1 MRLMNNMTKKII
13 IFIAAIAMIQV
24 NIFAA
29 KQTGSVKGRIVEN
42 SSKEAVSFATVALQ
56 SGETIK
62 GGGITNE
69 DGIFIIENVAPGN
82 YTFLV
87 SFIGQKSFSKEITV
101 NGETLDMGDIGIDLN
116 VQMLEGAR
124 VTAKRPV
131 IEQQFD
137 KIVMNVSEAVST
149 QGSNALE
156 VLRKAPGV
164 AIDKD
169 GNVTLNGQAVSVWI
183 DGRPSYL
190 SGSDLEALL
199 QSTDGNTI
207 DKIEIISHPS
217 AKYDAAGGGGIIDIK
232 TKRNF
237 LQGFNGSATLSYT
250 ATNSDPYV
258 QTANGTLNL
267 NYRTEKT
274 NTFLTYSPRF
284 SEDYAHFDS
293 WTLFGNNYNMR
304 QVSESDYLFTR
315 KSNYFRVGND
325 YFINKKNTLGF
336 IVTGMFRNNTESPYY
351 GSWTEIWANGT
362 LNTKEVS
369 EIEST
374 GGNNNLSANVNYT
387 GVIDATKGEEVT
399 INLDYNRN
407 NFNRDNF
414 QSNKFVDPLDG
425 TTILGIS
432 NTFRATSD
440 QAIDIYGVKVDYEK
454 IVWKSGK
461 LEAGIKYAHT
471 YTDNNTLREDQVGG
485 VWTKNDNLSSIFNYS
500 EQISAAYASLAKMFN
515 MKWIFKVGLRAEY
528 THSNGDW
535 ISANDKTTKSY
546 INFFPTIYAGYNP
559 SQNWR
564 YSLSYTIRVN
574 RPGFGQLNPYR
585 QYVDANSAMEGNP
598 DLNPQFTDQVSASI
612 GYGSHFTL
620 AGIFQNSRSMIMQ
633 APYIEPDGSKTMRW
647 ENFGTMQ
654 IMGGALSITEL
665 PFTKWLIFNGNLF
678 VASTSNTSSDD
689 SYSKK
694 GIMNTM
700 YGNLTFLLPKSWKL
714 EMGVTRQGRIS
725 AGYLNV
731 DPQYMVFGGIKK
743 TLLDGKGILTINF
756 NDIFNSSA
764 TKVGSEDKTG
774 KTIYFIDQ
782 KFSGQNIRVSFSYSF
797 GQAKASKRRNV
808 GNLEESS
815 RIGESSGGIS
825 TSTNIN

>member
-1 MRLMNNMTKKII
+1 MTKKLIL
-13 IFIAAIAMIQV
+13 FIAAITMISV
-24 NIFAA
+24 NTIAA
-29 KQTGSVKGRIVEN
+29 KQVGSIKGRIIEN
-42 SSKEAVSFATVALQ
+42 GTKEAVAFATIILQ
-56 SGETIK
+56 SADEIK
-62 GGGITNE
+62 GGGTTNE
-69 DGIFIIENVAPGN
+69 DGTFIIDNVTPGN
-82 YTFLV
+82 YIFSV
-87 SFIGQKSFSKEITV
+87 SFIGYKSFSKEITV
-101 NGETLDMGDIGIDLN
+101 SDESLDMGEIGIDIDAEL
-116 VQMLEGAR
+116 LEGAK

-131 IEQQFD
+131 IEQQLD
-137 KIVMNVSEAVST
+137 KIVMNVSEAVTT

-232 TKRNF
+232 TKKNF
-237 LQGFNGSATLSYT
+237 LKGFNGSATLSYT

-284 SEDYAHFDS
+284 SEDYASFDS
-293 WTLFGNNYNMR
+293 WSLFGNNYNMK

-315 KSNYFRVGND
+315 NSHYFRLGND
-325 YFINKKNTLGF
+325 YFINKRNTFGF
-336 IVTGMFRNNTESPYY
+336 IVSGVLRNNTERPYY
-351 GSWTEIWANGT
+351 GSWTETWIDGV
-362 LNTKEVS
+362 LNKKETS

-374 GGNNNLSANVNYT
+374 GDNNNLTANINYT
-387 GVIDATKGEEVT
+387 GVIDATKGEEIT

-407 NFNRDNF
+407 NFNKDNF
-414 QSNKFVDPLDG
+414 QSNKIVDPLNG
-425 TTILGIS
+425 SILGVS
-432 NTFRATSD
+432 NTFRAFSD
-440 QAIDIYGVKVDYEK
+440 QEIDIYGIKADYEK
-454 IVWKSGK
+454 IVWKTGK

-471 YTDNNTLREDQVGG
+471 YTDNNTLREDQIGN
-485 VWTKNDNLSSIFNYS
+485 VWTKNNNLSSVFKYS
-500 EQISAAYASLAKMFN
+500 EQISAAYLSIAKMFN
-515 MKWIFKVGLRAEY
+515 MKWTAKAGLRAEY
-528 THSNGDW
+528 TLANGDW
-535 ISANDKTTKSY
+535 ISANDKTTKNY
-546 INFFPTIYAGYNP
+546 INLFPTIYVGYNP

-564 YSLSYTIRVN
+564 YSISYTIRVN
-574 RPGFGQLNPYR
+574 RPSFSQLNPFR
-585 QYVDANSAMEGNP
+585 LYVDATSAVEGNP

-612 GYGSHFTL
+612 GHGSHFSL

-633 APYIEPDGSKTMRW
+633 APHIEPDGAKLMKW

-654 IMGGALSITEL
+654 IIGGVFSITEF
-665 PFTKWLIFNGNLF
+665 PVTKWLFFNGNLF
-678 VASTSNTSSDD
+678 VGSTSNTSSDNT
-689 SYSKK
+689 YSKK
-694 GIMNTM
+694 GVMNNA
-700 YGNLTFLLPKSWKL
+700 YGNLTFLLPKDWKL
-714 EMGVTRQGRIS
+714 EMGIFRQGSIS

-743 TLLDGKGILTINF
+743 NLLDGRGILTINF
-756 NDIFNSSA
+756 NDIFNTSA
-764 TKVGSEDKTG
+764 TKVGSEDNTG
-774 KTIYFIDQ
+774 RTIYFIDQ
-782 KFSGQNIRVSFSYSF
+782 RFHQQNIRVSFSYSF

-808 GNLEESS
+808 GNMEESS
-815 RIGESSGGIS
+815 RIGESSSGIS